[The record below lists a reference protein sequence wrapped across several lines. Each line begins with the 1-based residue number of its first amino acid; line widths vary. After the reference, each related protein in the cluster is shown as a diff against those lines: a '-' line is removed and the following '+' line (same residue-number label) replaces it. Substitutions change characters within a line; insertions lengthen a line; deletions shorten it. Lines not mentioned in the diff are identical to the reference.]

1 MNYLYIIFAILSLSV
16 GHYIKMIRWSKF
28 IIIYERAQK
37 GNLLRSLSIGH
48 VLNYFLP
55 FHVGDVARI
64 IMSGR
69 KMKNGISFSLAT
81 VVVEHYIDIIVV
93 SGIFLFLY
101 SIGFSTSSYTILI
114 YGMLVLLVIP
124 LTYILVRWNKIP
136 KIIIRRIASIFNDK
150 LELKILYFAWSIISS
165 FRDMYKRISIK
176 IIILWT
182 SLMWVSYLFSYWC
195 MAECIQ
201 TLGIGYRLRDV
212 FAMMFSSSSMNS
224 LFFYADNGYGDYG
237 IVSLYFCLYLLLPLA
252 ILYILSCRKKDYGEE
267 KSRYI
272 NLLPQV
278 NPHDKLNFLESFF
291 GGYGAVNHMDFLEIN
306 KDISIL
312 QDFSAG
318 SNATTMLCMNKDNI
332 FYRKYSFGDDSEKL
346 WQQIVWIESN
356 KYKLPL
362 QKIINIVHKKN
373 LFCYDMTYN
382 SSAIGFF
389 QYIHSN
395 PRENSWN
402 ILKNVLNDLNKNL
415 YVETKNADCRTI
427 LEYIHDKV
435 EKNLYRIF
443 NSPLLKD
450 LSKYDKLVING
461 VEYQNL
467 KNYLSIL
474 SNGNLLNVFSNDT
487 YTTIHGD
494 LTIENI
500 ICDLSVSDWGG
511 HNYYLIDPNVGNIH
525 NSMFLDYGKLL
536 QSLHGGYEFMMKT
549 HKVSVNENHIDFT
562 YIRSSSY
569 DYLYDKLK
577 NYIFEQFGEEGSKS
591 IYYHEIVHWLRLMPY
606 KLRKDKDRAAMFYA
620 GLVEIVNNVS
630 KEFHN

>member
-278 NPHDKLNFLESFF
+278 NPHDKLNFLES
-291 GGYGAVNHMDFLEIN
+291 
-306 KDISIL
+306 
-312 QDFSAG
+312 
-318 SNATTMLCMNKDNI
+318 T
-332 FYRKYSFGDDSEKL
+332 
-346 WQQIVWIESN
+346 
-356 KYKLPL
+356 
-362 QKIINIVHKKN
+362 
-373 LFCYDMTYN
+373 
-382 SSAIGFF
+382 
-389 QYIHSN
+389 
-395 PRENSWN
+395 
-402 ILKNVLNDLNKNL
+402 
-415 YVETKNADCRTI
+415 
-427 LEYIHDKV
+427 
-435 EKNLYRIF
+435 
-443 NSPLLKD
+443 
-450 LSKYDKLVING
+450 
-461 VEYQNL
+461 
-467 KNYLSIL
+467 
-474 SNGNLLNVFSNDT
+474 
-487 YTTIHGD
+487 
-494 LTIENI
+494 
-500 ICDLSVSDWGG
+500 
-511 HNYYLIDPNVGNIH
+511 
-525 NSMFLDYGKLL
+525 
-536 QSLHGGYEFMMKT
+536 
-549 HKVSVNENHIDFT
+549 
-562 YIRSSSY
+562 
-569 DYLYDKLK
+569 
-577 NYIFEQFGEEGSKS
+577 
-591 IYYHEIVHWLRLMPY
+591 LR
-606 KLRKDKDRAAMFYA
+606 
-620 GLVEIVNNVS
+620 
-630 KEFHN
+630 